1 MIIPANQIKCV
12 NSREEIVNAFCD
24 SLMCKIQEYA
34 KEGRH
39 DCCFD
44 ATIYYEVS
52 TGNLYPTY
60 QKKWNGNPDQYECR
74 KYLFD
79 DYASDIKQK
88 FQCAGYTIKP
98 TGYIGGVWQ
107 LTEDICW

>member
-1 MIIPANQIKCV
+1 MNIMPANQIKCE
-12 NSREEIVNAFCD
+12 NSREEIINAFCEN
-24 SLMCKIQEYA
+24 LMNKIKEKA

-44 ATIYYEVS
+44 ASVYYHIESGKVY
-52 TGNLYPTY
+52 GLF
-60 QKKWNGNPDQYECR
+60 QKGWKSQDWER
-74 KYLFD
+74 KYYFC
-79 DYASDIKQK
+79 DYEDEVRERFRK
-88 FQCAGYTIKP
+88 AGYIIKP